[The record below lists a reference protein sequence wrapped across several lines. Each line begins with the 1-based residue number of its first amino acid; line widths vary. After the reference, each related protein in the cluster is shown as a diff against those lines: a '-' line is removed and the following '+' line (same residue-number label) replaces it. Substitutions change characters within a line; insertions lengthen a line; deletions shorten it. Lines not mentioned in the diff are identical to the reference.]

1 MNLKQLLKHAGI
13 SNNIIKEVE
22 RKARQTNSQTEQE
35 HQEKALAMTK
45 MMLNDALKYRK
56 EHGSNTPPSA
66 PKKTIIVPNDF

>member
-22 RKARQTNSQTEQE
+22 SKARQTNSQTEQE

>member
-1 MNLKQLLKHAGI
+1 MNLKQLLKNAGI

-22 RKARQTNSQTEQE
+22 RKAKQTSAQMEQE

>member
-22 RKARQTNSQTEQE
+22 KKTAKTNTQMEQE

-45 MMLNDALKYRK
+45 MILNDALRYRK

-66 PKKTIIVPNDF
+66 PKKTIIVPDDM